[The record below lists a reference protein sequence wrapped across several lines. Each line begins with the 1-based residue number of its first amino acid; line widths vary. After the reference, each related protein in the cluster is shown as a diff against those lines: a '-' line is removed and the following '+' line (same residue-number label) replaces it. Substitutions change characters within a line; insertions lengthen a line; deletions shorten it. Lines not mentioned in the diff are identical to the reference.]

1 MTKEIRQADVL
12 TDAEREK
19 LFGWGDDIFGA
30 ADLNLRWRPKDVHFL
45 MYVNGDPVSHVGVLK
60 HEVSVAGQPLLVGGL
75 GAVVTRP
82 PWQKRGLAREL
93 MQHAAR
99 FLENWEVEAGLLF
112 CLPRRVPYYESQRW
126 QVVHQPVLIQQASG
140 EITSPLEVM
149 VLPLAGPWPAG
160 KIELNSFP
168 W

>member
-1 MTKEIRQADVL
+1 
-12 TDAEREK
+12 
-19 LFGWGDDIFGA
+19 
-30 ADLNLRWRPKDVHFL
+30 
-45 MYVNGDPVSHVGVLK
+45 
-60 HEVSVAGQPLLVGGL
+60 
-75 GAVVTRP
+75 
-82 PWQKRGLAREL
+82 

-126 QVVHQPVLIQQASG
+126 QVVHQPVLIEQASG

-160 KIELNSFP
+160 KIKLNSFP